1 MHGPALQKRK
11 VNDCCYKGRSHLL
24 CELGSWW
31 RWSHGGRPGTFD
43 KVSCYVQIANKGGA
57 AAKANIVQNY
67 YTNYYVNHTLVPSAL
82 LAKQVYLWAFCAPS
96 GMEPMTKR
104 KVAEFYIML
113 ECIRYSD
120 KQHVGHHLKR
130 NHAKDMSKIIA
141 KSTRAIYNCCQASL
155 GGGGGKGK
163 GRKRL
168 NICLGKWQRRWY
180 IWILFLVI
188 LYPWTKWGNKIIFG
202 SV

>member
-1 MHGPALQKRK
+1 MQIIRWFPLRSLQSK
-11 VNDCCYKGRSHLL
+11 CT
-24 CELGSWW
+24 CELFTHPLEWNLW
-31 RWSHGGRPGTFD
+31 L
-43 KVSCYVQIANKGGA
+43 KG
-57 AAKANIVQNY
+57 KWQNY
-67 YTNYYVNHTLVPSAL
+67 TD
-82 LAKQVYLWAFCAPS
+82 Q
-96 GMEPMTKR
+96 
-104 KVAEFYIML
+104 ML

-180 IWILFLVI
+180 ICIFLYIYHFCYYDLIFVWGSGNGGDIYFFWILFAVI
-188 LYPWTKWGNKIIFG
+188 LYPWPKWQWR
-202 SV
+202 